1 MINLSGSHPLA
12 CITGLSSRGDN
23 LLCAQISCQGA
34 WLLPPGL
41 VDPDPCGV
49 SHPEEGGR
57 RPRTRLGSASLTAV
71 YGTASVGPS
80 RGTFQVGGTVM
91 AQ

>member
-23 LLCAQISCQGA
+23 LLCAQTSCQGA

-41 VDPDPCGV
+41 VDPIHAEHLIR
-49 SHPEEGGR
+49 SR
-57 RPRTRLGSASLTAV
+57 R
-71 YGTASVGPS
+71 
-80 RGTFQVGGTVM
+80 TVCCWY
-91 AQ
+91 QYCPD